1 MFTLSDA
8 RWAVQNK
15 PEFGVYDREFGVVID
30 YNISLEGTFVGQS
43 DFDTMILKNLR
54 GTVFNKETGAIIS
67 LAFDKFH
74 NLNECDGWYD
84 HQVDFSKPHT
94 VLEKLDG
101 SMIRAIPMP
110 DGSYRLGTR
119 AGVTDVAVKAEN
131 FLKTL
136 PAQMQQNYDD
146 FIKFCLE
153 DQHGA
158 ICTPIFEYCSRD
170 QRIVLDYAEPQLILT
185 AVRNT
190 VTGKYYPY
198 EKLVA
203 LARAYELPVVR
214 PMFNDQSSLAEL
226 SGAIRGLIGKEGVVV
241 AFVDGFR
248 VKIKADDYCLKHKA
262 LDGLRFEKDVLQ
274 LVLKGELD
282 DVLPLVAD
290 DIRERLVRYR
300 DSVFHRLEVAR
311 QEMVAMFERHKH
323 LATKKEFAEMVMQ
336 SPYKTGLF
344 KMWDGKEYSLA
355 EFVLTKCGS
364 QTAVD
369 DVRWLIGKS
378 YYDI

>member
-15 PEFGVYDREFGVVID
+15 PEFGVYEREFGTVID

-54 GTVFNKETGAIIS
+54 GTCFDQSGRIIS
-67 LAFDKFH
+67 LSFDKFH

-84 HQVDFSKPHT
+84 HQIDFSQSHT

-101 SMIRAIPMP
+101 SMVRAIPMP

-119 AGVTDVAVKAEN
+119 AGVTEVAVKAEN

-136 PAQMQQNYDD
+136 SPAMQQNYDD

-170 QRIVLDYAEPQLILT
+170 QRIVLDYAEPQLVLT

-190 VTGKYYPY
+190 VTGKYFPY
-198 EKLVA
+198 SELVA
-203 LARAYELPVVR
+203 FAKAYELPVVQ
-214 PMFNDQSSLAEL
+214 PMFNDQSSFADL

-241 AFVDGFR
+241 VFENGFR
-248 VKIKADDYCLKHKA
+248 VKIKAEDYCLKHRA

-282 DVLPLVAD
+282 DVLPLVTD
-290 DIRERLVRYR
+290 DVHDRLIRYR
-300 DSVFHRLEVAR
+300 ESVFHRLEVAR
-311 QEMVAMFERHKH
+311 QEMFAMFERHRG
-323 LATKKEFAEMVMQ
+323 LPTKKQFAEMVMQ

-344 KMWDGKEYSLA
+344 KMWDGHEYKLSDY
-355 EFVLTKCGS
+355 VLTKCGS

-369 DVRWLIGKS
+369 EVRWLIGKA
-378 YYDI
+378 YNEF